1 MPVFGWQQVQATE
14 SLVVAGFVP
23 LLLTL
28 LRVILCANSNA
39 LMSWSAVSPRVFPW
53 VSMRYVGW
61 DGISGTGL
69 QDWSQ

>member
-39 LMSWSAVSPRVFPW
+39 
-53 VSMRYVGW
+53 
-61 DGISGTGL
+61 
-69 QDWSQ
+69 